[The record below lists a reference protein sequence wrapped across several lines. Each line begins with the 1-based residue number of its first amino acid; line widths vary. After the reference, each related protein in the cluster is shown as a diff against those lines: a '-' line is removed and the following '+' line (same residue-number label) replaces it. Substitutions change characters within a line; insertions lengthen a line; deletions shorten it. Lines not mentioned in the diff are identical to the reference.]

1 MVDPFMERPLPSFS
15 CCSDTFWDEDAS
27 GIPAS
32 DLFHFTAD
40 INGSNVAITLDKGT
54 RYDFVSSEV
63 VEQLQLVPKTTN
75 PFRLCTNDDEL
86 FITHIVF
93 VPLTIHG
100 HKERILC
107 YVLPRAFSCCHLL
120 LGEKWC
126 NRFKVNFDSHYPDIQ
141 FFWNYKKD

>member
-1 MVDPFMERPLPSFS
+1 MRYLSLLFRVSCESYTIYTLPYIAIKLTMVDPVMEKPLPSLS
-15 CCSDTFWDEDAS
+15 CCCSHTFWDEDAS

-40 INGSNVAITLDKGT
+40 VNGINVAITLDKGT
-54 RYDFVSSEV
+54 RYNFVSSEV

-75 PFRLCTNDDEL
+75 PIRLPTNDDEL
-86 FITHIVF
+86 IITHIVF

-107 YVLPRAFSCCHLL
+107 YVLPRAAL
-120 LGEKWC
+120 
-126 NRFKVNFDSHYPDIQ
+126 
-141 FFWNYKKD
+141 

>member
-15 CCSDTFWDEDAS
+15 CCSDTFWDEDGS

-75 PFRLCTNDDEL
+75 PFR
-86 FITHIVF
+86 
-93 VPLTIHG
+93 
-100 HKERILC
+100 
-107 YVLPRAFSCCHLL
+107 
-120 LGEKWC
+120 
-126 NRFKVNFDSHYPDIQ
+126 
-141 FFWNYKKD
+141 